1 MSEKQLSLLVQ
12 LAAIDGQ
19 IVQSEIDLIH
29 QIGKALGL
37 SVDEINSVFEKPVG
51 TEDLST
57 LSDEEKYDYIYNL
70 VDLMKID
77 GKLYQEEIRFCAH
90 MASRLGYDEPLL
102 YELITKIYQ
111 DKSISYTKDE
121 LKEKVQSYLKKK

>member
-1 MSEKQLSLLVQ
+1 MSKKQLSLLVQ

-37 SVDEINSVFEKPVG
+37 SVSEVNQVFEEPANVD
-51 TEDLST
+51 DLSS
-57 LSDEEKYDYIYNL
+57 LSDEERYDYIYNL

-90 MASRLGYDEPLL
+90 MASRLGYDEGVL

-111 DKSISYTKDE
+111 DKTISYSKEE